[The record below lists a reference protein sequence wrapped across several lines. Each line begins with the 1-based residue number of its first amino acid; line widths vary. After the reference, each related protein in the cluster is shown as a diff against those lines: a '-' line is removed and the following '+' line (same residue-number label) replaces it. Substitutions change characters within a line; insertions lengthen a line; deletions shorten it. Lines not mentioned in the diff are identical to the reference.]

1 MGLFARL
8 SNMLARTAGIVAN
21 ILLLCMISAIGI
33 QVVARFV
40 LGAPTVWSEE
50 LARFLLV
57 AITMLGSAVL
67 IERNDH
73 ITIDIFVDLMPAA
86 VRPWVAWLR
95 DAVTLTV
102 CGLLAYYGWLLV
114 GIGGRQTSTGLG
126 VKMSLPYTAIPIGA
140 ALMALVLVL
149 SRMGRVSS
157 LKDEG

>member
-21 ILLLCMISAIGI
+21 ILLLCMISALGI